1 MSFTHLAIVETKS
14 PPALPW
20 AHTIE
25 SIPALPIDMYMV
37 LHFVDY
43 LWVFHFQVLS
53 CCIHFS
59 S

>member
-1 MSFTHLAIVETKS
+1 MSFTHPAIVETKS
-14 PPALPW
+14 PPPW

-43 LWVFHFQVLS
+43 LRVYHFQVLS